1 MEPSLFFRPTKKNS
15 GVWIL
20 PFRRCTQGGATPA
33 FSMPQMKFSSTG
45 FSSKK
50 SPGREIGEKLEKLI
64 SSHDPQNLLTLE
76 AILEVD
82 GLAREKASVV

>member
-1 MEPSLFFRPTKKNS
+1 LNAANEILVERFLKNKIS
-15 GVWIL
+15 WI
-20 PFRRCTQGGATPA
+20 
-33 FSMPQMKFSSTG
+33 
-45 FSSKK
+45 
-50 SPGREIGEKLEKLI
+50 EIGTKLEKLI